1 MELNEAIRRVVDRID
16 LTESQMVSV
25 MERIMEGVATP
36 AQIGGFLAGLRMKGE
51 TIDEIVGA
59 ARVMRDKATK
69 IDPGDGPL
77 VDTCGTG
84 GDGADT
90 FNISTTAAFV
100 VAGAGV
106 KVAKH
111 GNRAVSSKSGS
122 ADVLATLGV
131 KLDAPTEKV
140 EGALKEIGICFL
152 FAPAHHG
159 AMKHAIG
166 PRREMGIRTIFNVL
180 GPLTNP
186 AGATSQLIGVFSRD
200 LIVPLAES
208 LGRLGSKNVY
218 VVHGADGLDEITI
231 TGDTDVAHWNGTDVV
246 ETTVSPGQFGL
257 PTHDAASLAGGD
269 AHRNAS
275 IARSILA
282 GEKGAH
288 RDIVLLNAGFAL
300 AAAGAAATPEEGIRL
315 AVASI
320 DSGAAAAK
328 LSALVSYMAS

>member
-1 MELNEAIRRVVDRID
+1 MELNEAIRRVVDRTD

-25 MERIMEGVATP
+25 MERIMTGQATD
-36 AQIGGFLAGLRMKGE
+36 AQIGAFLTGLRMKGE

-59 ARVMRDKATK
+59 ARVMREKATK

-122 ADVLATLGV
+122 ADVLVALGV
-131 KLDAPTEKV
+131 KLDAPVEKV
-140 EGALKEIGICFL
+140 EGALRDVGICFL

-186 AGATSQLIGVFSRD
+186 AGAKAQLIGVFARE
-200 LIVPLAES
+200 LVVPLADA
-208 LGRLGSKNVY
+208 LGRLGSERVY
-218 VVHGADGLDEITI
+218 VVHGADGLDEITV
-231 TGDTDVAHWNGTDVV
+231 TG
-246 ETTVSPGQFGL
+246 
-257 PTHDAASLAGGD
+257 PTHLAYWDGTKVIESTIAPDLFGFPTHSAVSLKGGD
-269 AHRNAS
+269 AAVNAA
-275 IARSILA
+275 ITKAVLA

-300 AAAGAAATPEEGIRL
+300 AAAGAAATPDDGVRMAAA
-315 AVASI
+315 AV
-320 DSGAAAAK
+320 DTGAAAAR
-328 LSALVSYMAS
+328 LSALVSFMAS